1 MPTLQR
7 LQIQNPKSKIVM
19 AVLTQERPTTPP
31 PTEKVKTPWKKILM
45 TLAIALVVLFCLAPI
60 LWQVLTSF
68 KVNQDISAVPT
79 VYFPTRYT
87 LNHYIELFTR
97 RPFWRYI
104 LNSAFVSI
112 TSTAIALAIGA
123 PAAYALARLR
133 LWGGKIILAGILI
146 VTLFPGILL
155 FLGLLEII
163 QKLHL
168 GNNYLALIIPYTA
181 INLPLTILVLR
192 SFFEQLP
199 KDLEDAAKVDGYNT
213 WQMLVQILLP
223 MTVPAL
229 VTTGILTFIFAW
241 NEFIFALTF
250 MTREGMKTIPV
261 GAAQLGGASVFEI
274 PYGPIAAATVI
285 GTLPLVLLVLFF
297 QQKIVQGLTAGAVKG

>member
-1 MPTLQR
+1 MTTIPEELSKNPTPTR
-7 LQIQNPKSKIVM
+7 GTN
-19 AVLTQERPTTPP
+19 LTLR
-31 PTEKVKTPWKKILM
+31 KILLP
-45 TLAIALVVLFCLAPI
+45 LAIVLMVLFCLAPVM
-60 LWQVLTSF
+60 WQLLTSF
-68 KVNQDISAVPT
+68 KVNQDISAIPT

-87 LNHYIELFTR
+87 LNHYIDLFTR

-112 TSTAIALAIGA
+112 VCTALSLAIGA

-133 LWGGKIILAGILI
+133 PRGGKVILAGVLI

-163 QKLHL
+163 QGLRL

-181 INLPLTILVLR
+181 ITLPLTILVLR
-192 SFFEQLP
+192 SFFQQLP
-199 KDLEDAAKVDGYNT
+199 KDLEDSAKVDGYNT
-213 WQMLVQILLP
+213 WQMLLQILLP

-250 MTREGMKTIPV
+250 MSREELKTIPV
-261 GAAQLGGASVFEI
+261 AAAQLGGASVFEI
-274 PYGPIAAATVI
+274 PYGPIAAATVV

-297 QQKIVQGLTAGAVKG
+297 QRKIVQGLTAGAIKG

>member
-1 MPTLQR
+1 MTVIPEELPRTPSPTGR
-7 LQIQNPKSKIVM
+7 LK
-19 AVLTQERPTTPP
+19 L
-31 PTEKVKTPWKKILM
+31 PWQKILLP
-45 TLAIALVVLFCLAPI
+45 LAIVLVVLFCLAPA
-60 LWQVLTSF
+60 LWQLLTSV
-68 KVNQDISAVPT
+68 KVNQDIAAVPT
-79 VYFPTRYT
+79 VYFPSRYT

-112 TSTAIALAIGA
+112 TSTALSLAIGA
-123 PAAYALARLR
+123 PAAYSLARLR
-133 LWGGKIILAGILI
+133 LWGENVILAGILI

-163 QKLHL
+163 QALRL

-192 SFFEQLP
+192 SFFQQLP
-199 KDLEDAAKVDGYNT
+199 KDLEDAAKVDGYST
-213 WQMLVQILLP
+213 WQMLLQILLP
-223 MTVPAL
+223 MTIPAL

-250 MTREGMKTIPV
+250 MTREELKTIPV
-261 GAAQLGGASVFEI
+261 AAAQLGGASVFEI
-274 PYGPIAAATVI
+274 PYGPIAAATVL

-297 QQKIVQGLTAGAVKG
+297 QRKIVQGLTAGAVKG

>member
-1 MPTLQR
+1 
-7 LQIQNPKSKIVM
+7 M
-19 AVLTQERPTTPP
+19 ALTQ
-31 PTEKVKTPWKKILM
+31 KISASTKGLKINYPRIILW
-45 TLAIALVVLFCLAPI
+45 TGVVLIIIFCLAPV

-68 KVNQDISAVPT
+68 KVNDAIATVPNI
-79 VYFPTRYT
+79 YFPTSKQLT
-87 LNHYIELFTR
+87 FAHYQSLGGGF
-97 RPFWRYI
+97 FRYI
-104 LNSAFVSI
+104 FNSALVSF
-112 TSTAIALAIGA
+112 TSTILCLMLGT
-123 PAAYALARLR
+123 PAAYTLARLR
-133 LWGGKIILAGILI
+133 IPGEQIILAGVLI
-146 VTLFPGILL
+146 ITLFPYVLL

-163 QKLHL
+163 KAIGL

-192 SFFEQLP
+192 SFFQQLP
-199 KDLEDAAKVDGYNT
+199 KDLEDSAKIDGYNT
-213 WQMLVQILLP
+213 VQMLLQILLP

-250 MTREGMKTIPV
+250 MTREELKTIPV

-274 PYGPIAAATVI
+274 PYGPIAAATVL

-297 QQKIVQGLTAGAVKG
+297 QRKIVQGLTAGAVKG

>member
-1 MPTLQR
+1 MTAIPEVVPST
-7 LQIQNPKSKIVM
+7 PKHTGTNIS
-19 AVLTQERPTTPP
+19 
-31 PTEKVKTPWKKILM
+31 WKKILT
-45 TLAIALVVLFCLAPI
+45 TLAVLLVVIFCLAPV

-68 KVNQDISAVPT
+68 KVNEDISAVPT
-79 VYFPTRYT
+79 VYFPTRFT

-112 TSTAIALAIGA
+112 VSTALSLALGA
-123 PAAYALARLR
+123 PASYALARLR
-133 LWGGKIILAGILI
+133 PWGGRVILAAILI

-155 FLGLLEII
+155 FIGLLEII
-163 QKLHL
+163 QRLGW
-168 GNNYLALIIPYTA
+168 GNNYLALIVPYTA

-199 KDLEDAAKVDGYNT
+199 KDLEDSARVDGYNT
-213 WQMLVQILLP
+213 FQMLWQILLP
-223 MTVPAL
+223 MTLPAL

-250 MTREGMKTIPV
+250 ITREEMKTIPV
-261 GAAQLGGASVFEI
+261 AAAQLGGASVFEI
-274 PYGPIAAATVI
+274 PYGPIAAATVL

-297 QQKIVQGLTAGAVKG
+297 QRKIVQGLTAGAVKG

>member
-1 MPTLQR
+1 MTISQR
-7 LQIQNPKSKIVM
+7 S
-19 AVLTQERPTTPP
+19 TTSANI
-31 PTEKVKTPWKKILM
+31 PWRKIL
-45 TLAIALVVLFCLAPI
+45 LPIAIALVVLFCLAPV

-68 KVNQDISAVPT
+68 KTNEDIAAVPT
-79 VYFPTRYT
+79 KYFPSQYT
-87 LNHYIELFTR
+87 LNHYINLFTR

-112 TSTAIALAIGA
+112 VSTVVSLAIGA

-133 LWGGKIILAGILI
+133 PWGGNVILALVLI

-163 QKLHL
+163 QTLRL

-192 SFFEQLP
+192 SFFQQLP

-213 WQMLVQILLP
+213 WQMLVQIVLP
-223 MTVPAL
+223 MTLPAL
-229 VTTGILTFIFAW
+229 ITTGILTFIFAW

-250 MTREGMKTIPV
+250 MTREDLKTIPV
-261 GAAQLGGASVFEI
+261 AAAQLGGASVFEI
-274 PYGPIAAATVI
+274 PYGPIAAATVV

-297 QQKIVQGLTAGAVKG
+297 QRKIVQGLTAGAVKG

>member
-1 MPTLQR
+1 MKKNL
-7 LQIQNPKSKIVM
+7 L
-19 AVLTQERPTTPP
+19 
-31 PTEKVKTPWKKILM
+31 KTILLY
-45 TLAIALVVLFCLAPI
+45 LAITFVVVFSLAPA
-60 LWQVLTSF
+60 LWQLLTSF
-68 KVNQDISAVPT
+68 KLNEDISKLPT
-79 VYFPTRYT
+79 IYFPTRITLSHYT
-87 LNHYIELFTR
+87 ELFTR

-112 TSTAIALAIGA
+112 LSTAFSLGIGA

-133 LWGGKIILAGILI
+133 PKGQNIILAGILV

-155 FLGLLEII
+155 FLGLLEIV
-163 QKLHL
+163 QFLRL

-199 KDLEDAAKVDGYNT
+199 KDLEDSARVDGYNT
-213 WQMLVQILLP
+213 WQTLTQIILP
-223 MTVPAL
+223 MTLPAL

-250 MTREGMKTIPV
+250 ITREDMKTIPV
-261 GAAQLGGASVFEI
+261 AAAQLSGASTFEI
-274 PYGPIAAATVI
+274 PYGPIAAATVL

-297 QQKIVQGLTAGAVKG
+297 QRKIVQGLTAGAVKG

>member
-1 MPTLQR
+1 MSVTPQ
-7 LQIQNPKSKIVM
+7 
-19 AVLTQERPTTPP
+19 AVPTTPKR
-31 PTEKVKTPWKKILM
+31 TGKTKFSLKKIL
-45 TLAIALVVLFCLAPI
+45 LGIIVVLIVLFSLAPA
-60 LWQVLTSF
+60 LWQLLTSF
-68 KVNQDISAVPT
+68 KVNDDIAAVPT
-79 VYFPTRYT
+79 VYFPTRFT
-87 LNHYIELFTR
+87 FNHYIELFTR

-104 LNSAFVSI
+104 FNSAFVSI
-112 TSTAIALAIGA
+112 TSTAVALAIGA

-133 LWGGKIILAGILI
+133 PWGEKVILASILI

-163 QKLHL
+163 QALKL

-181 INLPLTILVLR
+181 INLPLTILVLK

-199 KDLEDAAKVDGYNT
+199 KDLEDSARVDGYNT
-213 WQMLVQILLP
+213 FQLLWQIVLP
-223 MTVPAL
+223 MTLPAL

-250 MTREGMKTIPV
+250 MTREELKTIPV
-261 GAAQLGGASVFEI
+261 AAAQLGGATIYEI

-285 GTLPLVLLVLFF
+285 GTLPLILLVLFF
-297 QQKIVQGLTAGAVKG
+297 QRRIVQGLTAGAVKG

>member
-1 MPTLQR
+1 MTAIPEEL
-7 LQIQNPKSKIVM
+7 S
-19 AVLTQERPTTPP
+19 TTP
-31 PTEKVKTPWKKILM
+31 TPKAGINFLLRKIFLP
-45 TLAIALVVLFCLAPI
+45 LAIFIMVVFCLAPI

-68 KVNQDISAVPT
+68 KVNQDIAAVPT
-79 VYFPTRYT
+79 IYFPTQYT

-112 TSTAIALAIGA
+112 VSTALCLSIGA

-133 LWGGKIILAGILI
+133 PWGEKVILAGVLS

-163 QKLHL
+163 QALRL
-168 GNNYLALIIPYTA
+168 GNSYLAVIIPYTA

-192 SFFEQLP
+192 SFFQQLP
-199 KDLEDAAKVDGYNT
+199 KDLEDSAKVDGYNT
-213 WQMLVQILLP
+213 QQMLVQILLP

-229 VTTGILTFIFAW
+229 VTTGILTFISAW

-250 MTREGMKTIPV
+250 ITKEELKTIPV
-261 GAAQLGGASVFEI
+261 AAAQLGGASVFEI
-274 PYGPIAAATVI
+274 PYGPIAAATI
-285 GTLPLVLLVLFF
+285 LGTLPLVLLVLFF
-297 QQKIVQGLTAGAVKG
+297 QRKIVQGLTAGAVKG

>member
-1 MPTLQR
+1 MEVTTGLR
-7 LQIQNPKSKIVM
+7 AHSPKSQPLSLKR
-19 AVLTQERPTTPP
+19 LLFP
-31 PTEKVKTPWKKILM
+31 
-45 TLAIALVVLFCLAPI
+45 LAIALVLIFCLAPI
-60 LWQVLTSF
+60 LWQLLTSI
-68 KVNQDISAVPT
+68 KVNEDISAVPN
-79 VYFPTRYT
+79 VYIPTRYT
-87 LNHYIELFTR
+87 LSHYTELFTR

-112 TSTAIALAIGA
+112 VSTAVCLAIGA

-133 LWGGKIILAGILI
+133 PFGGKVILAGVLI

-163 QKLHL
+163 QALHL

-181 INLPLTILVLR
+181 INLPLTILVMR

-199 KDLEDAAKVDGYNT
+199 KDLEDAARVDGYNT
-213 WQMLVQILLP
+213 WNMLLKIVLP
-223 MTVPAL
+223 MTLPAL

-250 MTREGMKTIPV
+250 ITREDLKTIPV
-261 GAAQLGGASVFEI
+261 AAAQLGGASVFEI
-274 PYGPIAAATVI
+274 PYGPIAAATVL

-297 QQKIVQGLTAGAVKG
+297 QRKIVQGLTAGAVKG